1 MPEFSF
7 DFSYDPHRRVAWL
20 TLHGHLDQAG
30 AQRLQGVLG
39 TVVGGLAP
47 REVFVD
53 VRGMAR
59 LERASVR
66 RLIRAGAA
74 AERYDCDIVLVNK
87 GLTRDLQHP
96 AQHNNPAVA

>member
-7 DFSYDPHRRVAWL
+7 DFSYDPHSGVAWL
-20 TLHGHLDQAG
+20 TLYGHLDRAG
-30 AQRLQGVLG
+30 AQRLQRVLG

-47 REVFVD
+47 QEVFVD

-66 RLIRAGAA
+66 RLIRAGTA
-74 AERYDCDIVLVNK
+74 AERHDCDIVLVNK
-87 GLTRDLQHP
+87 GLTRDLRRP
-96 AQHNNPAVA
+96 AQCSNPAVA